1 MMADAPKRKCTSPA
15 KVATSDSGSWC
26 LGIFGVGLL
35 GRLKVFGKMK

>member
-26 LGIFGVGLL
+26 LGIFRVGLL
-35 GRLKVFGKMK
+35 GRLKVFSKMK